1 MERGEL
7 SIHLACPLTRGVDGT
22 ARGLEYGDEPLEF
35 LAGDRM
41 CWPSPSSQRLVRPR
55 ITPTSGVPTETYHI
69 RGIAAGTCCAARS
82 PMRPSGKIS
91 EKPRPTSPGVQGVI
105 LRSLAC
111 VVFQHRTADLNQK
124 RLNSDSRAGPDERV
138 INPPRGA
145 STEEQD
151 LNRLLPL
158 VYDELKRLAHLRLMA
173 EPAGHTLNTTG
184 LVHEAF
190 LRLSEQS
197 DGRWR
202 DRTHFLAL
210 ASIAMRRILIDY
222 ARRHRSIKRGGEQ
235 SRVPLDATNLAVDE
249 RAETLIELDD
259 ALTKLAH
266 VDPQLSRVV
275 ECRFFGGMTEEET
288 ARALGVTSRTVRNR
302 WTTAK
307 GLLYL
312 ELSAP

>member
-1 MERGEL
+1 MGFGE
-7 SIHLACPLTRGVDGT
+7 TTT
-22 ARGLEYGDEPLEF
+22 AWRSY
-35 LAGDRM
+35 AR
-41 CWPSPSSQRLVRPR
+41 SLVRVVSHHR
-55 ITPTSGVPTETYHI
+55 I
-69 RGIAAGTCCAARS
+69 
-82 PMRPSGKIS
+82 
-91 EKPRPTSPGVQGVI
+91 
-105 LRSLAC
+105 
-111 VVFQHRTADLNQK
+111 ADLDNK
-124 RLNSDSRAGPDERV
+124 RRNSDSGAAPDERV
-138 INPPRGA
+138 SDPPRSA
-145 STEEQD
+145 SADEQD

-158 VYDELKRLAHLRLMA
+158 VYNELKRLAHLRLMV

-190 LRLSEQS
+190 LRLSEHN
-197 DGRWR
+197 GGWR

-210 ASIAMRRILIDY
+210 ASIAMRRILIDH

-235 SRVPLDATNLAVDE
+235 SRVPLDATHLAVDE
-249 RAETLIELDD
+249 RAQALIELDD
-259 ALTKLAH
+259 ALTRLAH